1 MSRGERNLGLMKR
14 SRTPN
19 DEDDDA
25 GREEAV
31 RAKATPTTARELWAV
46 VQDDL
51 LKLNPSLTPERI
63 GTNKLGQQRV
73 EFSEDGL
80 SLKKLDL
87 SGLGLTA
94 LPESIGRLRVKGW
107 PCEFSGGLQGGD
119 VNLQFNRLTS
129 LPESLGD
136 LVVEGGLRLNNNLLE
151 TLPDSFCKGI
161 KVGGQLQLMN
171 NKIASVPES
180 FAAIRA
186 RSLSVQSNP
195 ICELRAGKRVKIA
208 GIQSRSELNGQYAEC
223 ITHDVMKRR
232 WIVKIEG
239 SDEQVSLEELNLSAG
254 CPKIFPNV
262 RGIVIKGDGASHFL
276 GFQGE
281 GTSGMLG
288 SRGNTFGQPFQTP
301 VPDL

>member
-1 MSRGERNLGLMKR
+1 MKR
-14 SRTPN
+14 SRALN
-19 DEDDDA
+19 DEGNGTD
-25 GREEAV
+25 RKETV

-46 VQDDL
+46 VHDDL
-51 LKLNPSLTPERI
+51 LKLNPSLTSEQL

-107 PCEFSGGLQGGD
+107 PCEFSGGSQGGD
-119 VNLQFNRLTS
+119 VNFQFNRLTS
-129 LPESLGD
+129 LPESLGH

-151 TLPDSFCKGI
+151 TVPDSFCKAI

-180 FAAIRA
+180 FAEIRA
-186 RSLSVQSNP
+186 GALSLQSNP
-195 ICELRAGKRVKIA
+195 ICELRAGKRVRIA

-223 ITHDVMKRR
+223 ITHEVMKRR

-239 SDEQVSLEELNLSAG
+239 SDERVSLKELNLSAG
-254 CPKIFPNV
+254 CPKIFPNI
-262 RGIVIKGDGASHFL
+262 RGIVLKGDGASPFL

-281 GTSGMLG
+281 GTSGILG